1 MKRSCPNP
9 AFLILMQ
16 TSKSIHECI
25 KDSITNYSLS
35 MTEFSV
41 LEALYHNDMQ
51 TIHEIGKRIL
61 ITSGSMTYVIDKLVE
76 KGYAKRIA
84 CPNDRRA
91 IHIGLT
97 DKGNK
102 LLEEIMPKHQQ
113 WVNTFFEEL
122 NSAELDHLINL
133 LEKVKKRTEI

>member
-1 MKRSCPNP
+1 MENSCPNP

-35 MTEFSV
+35 MTEFAV
-41 LEALYHNDMQ
+41 LEALYHKDMQ

-61 ITSGSMTYVIDKLVE
+61 IASGSMTYVIDKLVE
-76 KGYAKRIA
+76 KGYAKRNA

-102 LLEEIMPKHQQ
+102 LLEEIMPKYQE
-113 WVNTFFEEL
+113 WVNTFFDEL
-122 NSAELDHLINL
+122 NSDEMDHLINL
-133 LEKVKKRTEI
+133 LEKVKRQTEI

>member
-1 MKRSCPNP
+1 MKRPCPNP

-113 WVNTFFEEL
+113 RVNTLFEEL
-122 NSAELDHLINL
+122 NSDELDDLINL

>member
-1 MKRSCPNP
+1 MKRPCPNP

-102 LLEEIMPKHQQ
+102 LLEEIMPKYQQ
-113 WVNTFFEEL
+113 RVNTFFEEL
-122 NSAELDHLINL
+122 NSDELDDLINL